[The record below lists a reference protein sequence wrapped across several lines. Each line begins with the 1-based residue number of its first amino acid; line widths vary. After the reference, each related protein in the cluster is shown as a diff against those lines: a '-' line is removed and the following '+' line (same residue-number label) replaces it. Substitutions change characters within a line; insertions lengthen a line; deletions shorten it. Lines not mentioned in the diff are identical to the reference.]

1 MGINE
6 IIVVV
11 CSIAIILITIAFF
24 FLNYQEAYTASFLL
38 PRKKHTYY
46 NEGGFLKMEINKQI
60 LVGSIGTA
68 IVVIAGGVY
77 ANIKA
82 MKKIRDDIKCIKNAQ
97 VAQEITN
104 SLQDVR
110 DLLQEDDIDSLKKKV
125 DSLEKSNKK

>member
-1 MGINE
+1 
-6 IIVVV
+6 
-11 CSIAIILITIAFF
+11 
-24 FLNYQEAYTASFLL
+24 
-38 PRKKHTYY
+38 
-46 NEGGFLKMEINKQI
+46 MEINKQI

-77 ANIKA
+77 ANIRA
-82 MKKIRDDIKCIKNAQ
+82 MKKIRDDIKCIKNVQIAQ
-97 VAQEITN
+97 GITN

>member
-1 MGINE
+1 
-6 IIVVV
+6 
-11 CSIAIILITIAFF
+11 
-24 FLNYQEAYTASFLL
+24 
-38 PRKKHTYY
+38 
-46 NEGGFLKMEINKQI
+46 MEINKQI

>member
-1 MGINE
+1 
-6 IIVVV
+6 
-11 CSIAIILITIAFF
+11 
-24 FLNYQEAYTASFLL
+24 
-38 PRKKHTYY
+38 
-46 NEGGFLKMEINKQI
+46 MEINKQI

-77 ANIKA
+77 VNVRAI
-82 MKKIRDDIKCIKNAQ
+82 KKIRDDIKGIKDKQ
-97 VAQEITN
+97 ITQGIIN